1 MNWLKYVTWALTA
14 LLPLSETFFHNWAI
28 DIPGSDRKKLT
39 PYGKAALALTLV
51 GLALSL
57 FLTVRD
63 DRAQAQDRDAA
74 ERNASA
80 LEATQRDLK
89 TISDELIASKEG
101 EVAALTKLQ
110 ATLDAM
116 ARLTP
121 AEAHKQLQ
129 ATTQQ
134 TSQALA
140 AAKIQA
146 TAAQQ
151 QTHKILAE
159 SLARKPVRVTQMES
173 K

>member
-1 MNWLKYVTWALTA
+1 
-14 LLPLSETFFHNWAI
+14 
-28 DIPGSDRKKLT
+28 
-39 PYGKAALALTLV
+39 LALTLV

-89 TISDELIASKEG
+89 TISDQLLASKEA

-110 ATLDAM
+110 QTLDAM
-116 ARLTP
+116 AQLTP

-146 TAAQQ
+146 TTAQQ
-151 QTHKILAE
+151 QTKKILAE
-159 SLARKPVRVTQMES
+159 SLARKPVRITQMES